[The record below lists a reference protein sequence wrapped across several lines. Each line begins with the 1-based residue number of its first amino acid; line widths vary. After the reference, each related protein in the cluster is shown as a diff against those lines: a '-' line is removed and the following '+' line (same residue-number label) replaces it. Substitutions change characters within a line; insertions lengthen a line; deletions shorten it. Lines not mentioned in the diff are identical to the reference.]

1 MRALIVYESTFGNV
15 RELTGAIAAELGRW
29 VQVQTVEVGEAPD
42 RLPDGVDLLLLGA
55 PTHTFGLGRTET
67 RRTASGMAPD
77 PVSSGRGMREWL
89 DGLHVGSGHP
99 QTAVFFTAS
108 VDAGWTRW
116 LGDAGRGLTS
126 RTRRLGLRMVS
137 PAERFLV
144 KGMKGPLCEGEKG
157 HAERWAGLLAERLA
171 LAKVPLRLPRRA
183 AA

>member
-1 MRALIVYESTFGNV
+1 MRALIVYESAFGNV
-15 RELTGAIAAELGRW
+15 RELTAVVAAELGRW
-29 VQVQTVEVGEAPD
+29 IQVQTVEVAEAPG

-55 PTHTFGLGRTET
+55 ATHTFGLGRPD
-67 RRTASGMAPD
+67 RRKTASGMAPD
-77 PVSSGRGMREWL
+77 LVASPRGMREWL
-89 DGLHVGSGHP
+89 DGLQVGSGQP

-108 VDAGWTRW
+108 VDASWKRW

-157 HAERWAGLLAERLA
+157 HAERWVGLLAERLA
-171 LAKVPLRLPRRA
+171 LAKVPFRLPRRA